1 MSCALLK
8 LIGIWYW
15 YLHSSIHQELNGR
28 DNGIDLS
35 YKKAQI
41 FLKYMFRN
49 WEKNSFW
56 QEKNCK
62 QKSFRIS
69 GSAVL
74 LSTLSITI
82 RQTLI
87 HYKSVFNLLQ
97 TPEMLCVSIYAATV
111 SKRLCAAQPL
121 HLDLYTR
128 GMWLIK
134 YQPHFS
140 VTTPTGHRAARVR
153 SLTGAAVCSSRCSR
167 APCKV
172 FVSHVFIMWASKQN

>member
-56 QEKNCK
+56 QEK
-62 QKSFRIS
+62 S
-69 GSAVL
+69 SAPFH
-74 LSTLSITI
+74 TLN
-82 RQTLI
+82 

-140 VTTPTGHRAARVR
+140 VTIPTGHRVARVR

>member
-1 MSCALLK
+1 MMCVQFVFWCLVPFWNWLVFG
-8 LIGIWYW
+8 IGIY
-15 YLHSSIHQELNGR
+15 IQVF
-28 DNGIDLS
+28 I
-35 YKKAQI
+35 
-41 FLKYMFRN
+41 RN
-49 WEKNSFW
+49 WMDVTMGLTCPTKKHRSFWNICLGIGKKNSFW

-82 RQTLI
+82 NQSLTC
-87 HYKSVFNLLQ
+87 YKHL
-97 TPEMLCVSIYAATV
+97 
-111 SKRLCAAQPL
+111 L

-140 VTTPTGHRAARVR
+140 VTIPTGHRVARVR
-153 SLTGAAVCSSRCSR
+153 SLTGAAVCSSWCSR

>member
-1 MSCALLK
+1 MHNDVCTVCFLMSCALLK

-82 RQTLI
+82 NQSLTC
-87 HYKSVFNLLQ
+87 YKHL
-97 TPEMLCVSIYAATV
+97 
-111 SKRLCAAQPL
+111 L

-140 VTTPTGHRAARVR
+140 VTIPTGHRVARVR
-153 SLTGAAVCSSRCSR
+153 SLTGAAVCSSWCSR